1 MREVVTIGLRNLARR
16 RARTALTLG
25 MIFFG
30 TLLIVFG
37 VGLGEGTYAD
47 LIELATRS
55 WAGHFQI
62 TADDYQDKPSL
73 FTTIDDYTPLLTEL
87 EQNEEV
93 AAVAPRVESAGL
105 LALGNRT
112 TGVLATGVDPIKEKK
127 VTTVAKTVREGE
139 WLRAGGEDEALPIIL
154 GSGVAKRLRA
164 KLGDEVSFVG
174 QAADGSIAADLFTVT
189 GIMNSGMLEVDSAA
203 VMIRLDDAQ
212 ELLSLKGR
220 IHKIVGIS
228 TSISLVD
235 ELGSS
240 LKLPGNLH
248 YRGWKAVMP
257 QLAQTIKSD
266 RAGLWLFNLILL
278 AVVALGVTN
287 TISMAVIERSREL
300 GVMSALGTTPA
311 RLVGIVLGE
320 AAWLSIIGVGAG
332 LAAGIGVNL
341 LTLKWEI
348 PIGSEPISYGGI
360 EIASMHAT
368 NTVEAVIYWPA
379 IILLFALIAAL
390 PPAIR
395 TARMRPAEAIR
406 EG

>member
-1 MREVVTIGLRNLARR
+1 
-16 RARTALTLG
+16 
-25 MIFFG
+25 
-30 TLLIVFG
+30 
-37 VGLGEGTYAD
+37 
-47 LIELATRS
+47 
-55 WAGHFQI
+55 
-62 TADDYQDKPSL
+62 
-73 FTTIDDYTPLLTEL
+73 
-87 EQNEEV
+87 
-93 AAVAPRVESAGL
+93 
-105 LALGNRT
+105 
-112 TGVLATGVDPIKEKK
+112 
-127 VTTVAKTVREGE
+127 
-139 WLRAGGEDEALPIIL
+139 
-154 GSGVAKRLRA
+154 
-164 KLGDEVSFVG
+164 
-174 QAADGSIAADLFTVT
+174 
-189 GIMNSGMLEVDSAA
+189 
-203 VMIRLDDAQ
+203 
-212 ELLSLKGR
+212 
-220 IHKIVGIS
+220 
-228 TSISLVD
+228 
-235 ELGSS
+235 
-240 LKLPGNLH
+240 
-248 YRGWKAVMP
+248 MP

-332 LAAGIGVNL
+332 PAAGIGVHL
-341 LTLKWEI
+341 PTLKWEI

>member
-1 MREVVTIGLRNLARR
+1 LREVVSIGLRNLARR
-16 RARTALTLG
+16 RSRTALTLG

-62 TADDYQDKPSL
+62 TADDYHDKQSL
-73 FTTIDDYTPLLTEL
+73 FTTIDDYRPLLSKLAENK
-87 EQNEEV
+87 EIDG
-93 AAVAPRVESAGL
+93 VAPRVESAGL

-112 TGVLATGVDPIKEKK
+112 TGVFATGVDPVLENK
-127 VTTVAKTVREGE
+127 VTTVSRTLLEGE
-139 WLRAGGEDEALPIIL
+139 WLQSGGTAGELPIIL

-164 KLGDEVSFVG
+164 KVGDEVSFVG
-174 QAADGSIAADLFTVT
+174 QAADGSIAADLFNVI
-189 GIMNSGMLEVDSAA
+189 GIMESGMLELDATA
-203 VMIRLDDAQ
+203 VLIRLDDAQ
-212 ELLSLKGR
+212 EMLSLDGR
-220 IHKIVGIS
+220 VHKIVGVLK
-228 TSISLVD
+228 SISLAD
-235 ELGSS
+235 KLGGL
-240 LKLPGNLH
+240 LKLPEDLH
-248 YRGWKAVMP
+248 YRGWKEVMP

-266 RAGLWLFNLILL
+266 RSGLWIFNLILL

-287 TISMAVIERSREL
+287 TMSMAVIERSREL

-320 AAWLSIIGVGAG
+320 AAWLSLIGVGTG
-332 LAAGIGVNL
+332 LAAGIAVNL

-348 PIGSEPISYGGI
+348 PVASEPISYGGI

-368 NTVEAVIYWPA
+368 NTVEAVLYWPA
-379 IILLFALIAAL
+379 IILICALIASL

-395 TARMRPAEAIR
+395 TARMRPADAIR